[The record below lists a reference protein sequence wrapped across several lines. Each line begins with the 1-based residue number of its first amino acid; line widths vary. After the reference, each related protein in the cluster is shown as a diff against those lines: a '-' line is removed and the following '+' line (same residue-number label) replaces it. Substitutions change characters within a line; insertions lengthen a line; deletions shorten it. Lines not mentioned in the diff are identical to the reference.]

1 MFPPLM
7 KIQNLVCLHVLIQK
21 SGSTKITLSQL
32 LPQKYEIFRSHIHF
46 LSYYCLRPSS
56 KKLFPVENSKIK
68 YLLKITSR
76 TGVPG
81 LKKYISQQAHAV
93 K

>member
-1 MFPPLM
+1 MFLTFNEGTKPGMLTCTDT
-7 KIQNLVCLHVLIQK
+7 KIWFHKDNLV
-21 SGSTKITLSQL
+21 KI
-32 LPQKYEIFRSHIHF
+32 LPQKYQIYRNHIHF
-46 LSYYCLRPSS
+46 LSHYCLRPSS

-81 LKKYISQQAHAV
+81 LKK
-93 K
+93 